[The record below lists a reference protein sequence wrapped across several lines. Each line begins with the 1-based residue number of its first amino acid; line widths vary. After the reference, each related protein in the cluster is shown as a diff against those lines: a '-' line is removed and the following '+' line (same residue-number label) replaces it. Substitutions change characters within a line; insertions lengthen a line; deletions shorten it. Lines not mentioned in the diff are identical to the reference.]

1 MLHSTY
7 MPKVYSYTRFS
18 TPEQAQ
24 GDSFRRQSDAAAR
37 WARERGLE
45 LDATLS
51 LEDKGVSAYRGGN
64 VEEDRGLGAFLFACR
79 QGLIERGSFLLV
91 ESLDRISR
99 MTPRRVQRLVDDI
112 VDAGVTIVTLND
124 GQEYTQ
130 DRLDND
136 PMALLIALMVSWR
149 AHEESKTKGRR
160 VAAAWAAKRDRVRA
174 GVDPILTRRSPPWLR
189 WSDGQWRVDDAKAA
203 VVRRVY
209 QMTIDGDGEH
219 KIATALNQEGVPPLG
234 RGAMWHRSAVSK
246 LLRTSTVI
254 GTLTPGHMV
263 FDAGKKRR
271 TLEDPIEGAYPAILD
286 RADWLAVRAIKDG
299 STASVRGRA
308 AKAPLSN
315 IFAGLARCPDCG
327 AVMTRVMKGKK
338 GGSPKLVCTR
348 AKAGAAEHPYVSVDL
363 AVLESAFLSAWQAL
377 PATVPAGD
385 AGGTLDATCTGLEA
399 EIDHTIDKLQAME
412 GQYSRYPSQ
421 ALAASIQAAEAQLTS
436 LKESLQEAE
445 ERRSVVDGGLIHA
458 RLGQLHDLLE
468 RDVIE
473 REPIN
478 AALRSL
484 FDQVTV
490 DHEGGRMSFAWKQGG
505 ETTIVYKFPDATHEH
520 AIILTSEAL
529 AG

>member
-1 MLHSTY
+1 
-7 MPKVYSYTRFS
+7 
-18 TPEQAQ
+18 
-24 GDSFRRQSDAAAR
+24 
-37 WARERGLE
+37 
-45 LDATLS
+45 
-51 LEDKGVSAYRGGN
+51 
-64 VEEDRGLGAFLFACR
+64 
-79 QGLIERGSFLLV
+79 
-91 ESLDRISR
+91 
-99 MTPRRVQRLVDDI
+99 
-112 VDAGVTIVTLND
+112 
-124 GQEYTQ
+124 
-130 DRLDND
+130 
-136 PMALLIALMVSWR
+136 
-149 AHEESKTKGRR
+149 
-160 VAAAWAAKRDRVRA
+160 
-174 GVDPILTRRSPPWLR
+174 
-189 WSDGQWRVDDAKAA
+189 
-203 VVRRVY
+203 
-209 QMTIDGDGEH
+209 MTIDGDGEH